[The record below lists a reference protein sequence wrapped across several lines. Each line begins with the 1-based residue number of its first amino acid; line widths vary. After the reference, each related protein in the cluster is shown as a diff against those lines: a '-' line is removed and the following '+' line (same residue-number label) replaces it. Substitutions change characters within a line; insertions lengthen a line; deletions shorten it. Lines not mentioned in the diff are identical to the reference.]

1 MFEQEFNLWGLIPGL
16 QCMTLYVIYIDC
28 VSYELYKL
36 PLLSL
41 SHLVPLGVKVKERR
55 KNRVDAVG
63 GCGFGLLTR
72 ERFWAKNK
80 NCILEYFSLFYKN
93 IFLIFTFC

>member
-1 MFEQEFNLWGLIPGL
+1 MPGSVDRYFYLMFEQEFNLWGLIPGL

-41 SHLVPLGVKVKERR
+41 SHLVPLGVAGKRTKE
-55 KNRVDAVG
+55 
-63 GCGFGLLTR
+63 
-72 ERFWAKNK
+72 E
-80 NCILEYFSLFYKN
+80 
-93 IFLIFTFC
+93 